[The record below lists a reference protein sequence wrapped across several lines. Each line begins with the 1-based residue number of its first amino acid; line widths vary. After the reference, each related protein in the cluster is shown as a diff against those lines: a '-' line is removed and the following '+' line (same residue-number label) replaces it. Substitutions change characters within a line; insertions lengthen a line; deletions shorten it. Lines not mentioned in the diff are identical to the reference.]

1 MEQETNIIKPKLLI
15 VTGPQGSGNHLFA
28 KLLSMHPAVIGWPML
43 KDEWQGHHEE
53 PFADAWENPQL
64 LKDRTWS
71 KDMVYMTSI
80 SCPYIKGNKPHTPKY
95 QEFITEAKK
104 YCDVAIAIIG
114 RDRNILETQQN
125 RLRGGHTT
133 PLAIEQFEQLHSMAP
148 VHYISQELFF
158 LYGADYIKSIGKQM
172 NFPILCP
179 TDVYRDYLRTDANK
193 KYIQP
198 AEGKFDKEVRQAC
211 DES

>member
-28 KLLSMHPAVIGWPML
+28 KLLSLHPAVIGWPML
-43 KDEWQGHHEE
+43 KDEWQGHHKE
-53 PFADAWENPQL
+53 PFADAWNNPKL

-114 RDRNILETQQN
+114 RDRIKIL
-125 RLRGGHTT
+125 RRG
-133 PLAIEQFEQLHSMAP
+133 L
-148 VHYISQELFF
+148 ELCNG
-158 LYGADYIKSIGKQM
+158 LLTMSAMK
-172 NFPILCP
+172 
-179 TDVYRDYLRTDANK
+179 
-193 KYIQP
+193 
-198 AEGKFDKEVRQAC
+198 
-211 DES
+211 

>member
-1 MEQETNIIKPKLLI
+1 
-15 VTGPQGSGNHLFA
+15 
-28 KLLSMHPAVIGWPML
+28 MHPAVIGWPML

-53 PFADAWENPQL
+53 PFADAWDNPEL

-95 QEFITEAKK
+95 KEFILEAKK

-133 PLAIEQFEQLHSMAP
+133 PLAIEQFEQLHGMAP

-158 LYGADYIKSIGKQM
+158 LYGKNYLWYVGKQM
-172 NFPILCP
+172 DFPTLAP
-179 TDVYRDYLRTDANK
+179 TDVMKDYLKEDANK

-198 AEGKFDKEVRQAC
+198 AEGKFDKEVQKAC
-211 DES
+211 EES

>member
-1 MEQETNIIKPKLLI
+1 MQAPEVEEPMEQQED
-15 VTGPQGSGNHLFA
+15 Q
-28 KLLSMHPAVIGWPML
+28 
-43 KDEWQGHHEE
+43 QHHEE
-53 PFADAWENPQL
+53 QQDDL
-64 LKDRTWS
+64 
-71 KDMVYMTSI
+71 
-80 SCPYIKGNKPHTPKY
+80 
-95 QEFITEAKK
+95 AKEE
-104 YCDVAIAIIG
+104 G
-114 RDRNILETQQN
+114 
-125 RLRGGHTT
+125 GGHTT

-179 TDVYRDYLRTDANK
+179 TDVYRDYLRTDTNK